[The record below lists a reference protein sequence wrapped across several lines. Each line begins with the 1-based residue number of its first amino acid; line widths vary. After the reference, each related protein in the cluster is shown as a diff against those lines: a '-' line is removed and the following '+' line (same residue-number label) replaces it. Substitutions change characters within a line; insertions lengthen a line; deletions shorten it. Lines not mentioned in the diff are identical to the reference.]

1 MLSTLYSIASGIA
14 LTIGALGASDDFD
27 GAKLAQNAFFGPE
40 EESELMDN
48 QEMTTEEVQVVTDV
62 DQWDEIAAQVMSM
75 SLTSK
80 DELTDDEKLE
90 IAVLTE
96 EMPIDETENQEFSQV
111 EEISQPEGLSEEE
124 FLGLLDRQYTDAMTL
139 LAAEEVAD
147 SEPIVIESVDSPKT
161 EDNLEELAAVELQPE
176 DDVNAEKALEV
187 VQSEQEIQVNDI
199 SENVFQEEKPWV
211 VVHGLPDIPDEDMNV
226 LMDQKASQQ
235 PETED
240 VADVED
246 IENVTVNEIPVMESI
261 DVDLPDIEAPEIEDI
276 EAPLFDEA
284 ENIEENAEETEEVEA
299 EETEAEEVQA
309 DETEADEAEETE
321 AEEVQADE
329 TEADEAEET
338 EAEDAA
344 QSEAQAEDAV
354 EEVKPEDEEFG
365 IVGPLEIDDE
375 ETLVIPSTEIPPAV
389 VSEQEKAKINAE
401 IDALVDQSEN
411 FNSWIPR
418 QIPVAG
424 QVDESKPETK
434 PEDDFIQNF
443 SKQNVKESILEN
455 DGINLN

>member
-1 MLSTLYSIASGIA
+1 MLNTLYSIASGIA

-48 QEMTTEEVQVVTDV
+48 QEMTTEEVQVVKDV
-62 DQWDEIAAQVMSM
+62 DEWNEIAAQVMSM

-96 EMPIDETENQEFSQV
+96 EMPIDETENPEFSQV
-111 EEISQPEGLSEEE
+111 EEVSQPEGLSEEE
-124 FLGLLDRQYTDAMTL
+124 FFGLLDRQYNDAMTL
-139 LAAEEVAD
+139 LATEEVAD
-147 SEPIVIESVDSPKT
+147 SEPIVIESVDSSKT

-226 LMDQKASQQ
+226 LMDQKANQQ
-235 PETED
+235 PENED
-240 VADVED
+240 SADVED

-261 DVDLPDIEAPEIEDI
+261 DVDLPDIEAPELEDI

-299 EETEAEEVQA
+299 EETEAEEVK
-309 DETEADEAEETE
+309 
-321 AEEVQADE
+321 ADE

-338 EAEDAA
+338 EAEDA
-344 QSEAQAEDAV
+344 V
-354 EEVKPEDEEFG
+354 EEAKPEDEEFG
-365 IVGPLEIDDE
+365 IVEPLEFDEE

-455 DGINLN
+455 NGINLN

>member
-1 MLSTLYSIASGIA
+1 MLNTLYSIASGIA

-48 QEMTTEEVQVVTDV
+48 QEMTTEEVQVVKDV
-62 DQWDEIAAQVMSM
+62 DEWNEIAAQVMSM

-111 EEISQPEGLSEEE
+111 EEVSQPEGLSEEE
-124 FLGLLDRQYTDAMTL
+124 FFGLLDRQYNDAMTL
-139 LAAEEVAD
+139 LAAEEIAD
-147 SEPIVIESVDSPKT
+147 SEPIVIESVDSPS

-176 DDVNAEKALEV
+176 DDLNAEKALEV
-187 VQSEQEIQVNDI
+187 VQSEQEIKVNDI
-199 SENVFQEEKPWV
+199 SENVFQEEEPWV

-226 LMDQKASQQ
+226 LMDQKANQQ
-235 PETED
+235 PENED
-240 VADVED
+240 SAEVED

-261 DVDLPDIEAPEIEDI
+261 DVDLPDIEAPELEDI
-276 EAPLFDEA
+276 EEPLFDEA
-284 ENIEENAEETEEVEA
+284 ENIEENAEETEEVES
-299 EETEAEEVQA
+299 EETEADQ
-309 DETEADEAEETE
+309 
-321 AEEVQADE
+321 
-329 TEADEAEET
+329 T
-338 EAEDAA
+338 EAEDAEET
-344 QSEAQAEDAV
+344 EAQAEDAV

-365 IVGPLEIDDE
+365 IVEPLEFDEE

-424 QVDESKPETK
+424 QVDDSKPETK